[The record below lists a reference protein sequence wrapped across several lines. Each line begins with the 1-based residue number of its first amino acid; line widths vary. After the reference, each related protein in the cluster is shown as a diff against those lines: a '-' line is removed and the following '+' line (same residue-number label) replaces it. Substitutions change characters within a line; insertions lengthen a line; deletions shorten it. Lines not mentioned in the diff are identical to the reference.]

1 MRIIILVLGVLFSF
15 SNIHAQRIQHLKKGN
30 SFYKE
35 KDYANAVIEY
45 EKLWNS
51 TSGAR
56 LLGVDA
62 KMNLA
67 ECYRIMEHPFK
78 AQEVYTQ
85 VLRFAD
91 ERPAVYLD
99 YGKVL
104 MSLGQY
110 QAAVKQFE
118 VYAEKYPTDAEPAKL
133 IKQCRDIEDIQSLFL
148 NVNLIPQNA
157 VNDTATR
164 QMGITYY
171 GDAVVFSSDE
181 IGEELGDLRT
191 RGYLDM
197 RASGFDTEGNL
208 KTSEKFTHSLND
220 PNRHDGP
227 AAFTRDGVQIIYSQ
241 STTTR
246 EGVSVLQLWTSFFK
260 GGKWS
265 EAKPLPFLM
274 QGTNATHPTLSADG
288 RTLYFASDMKGT
300 LGGLD
305 IWEVH
310 FENNNWTNPK
320 NLGKDI
326 NTAEDDAW
334 PFIHPDGDLYF
345 SSKGHPGFGGYDIFR
360 TRPLGNGTDWLPIEN
375 LGKPFNSSFSDISFI
390 MSDDQTE
397 GFLASNRTKSYDVFK
412 YVIVGAEKQS
422 LHADIAPRKSTGM
435 SEIVHPVVL
444 DANFPVQPNDMTDEQ
459 YVEHL
464 RELAEQGK
472 LKLPDGETPK
482 HERNT
487 NDKNTST
494 TTTSGTNDN
503 RNNTSINTT
512 ADNTSNPKTV
522 VEEPS
527 NGGAIILAVVLKI
540 MDVANSRPLSNA
552 QVVVKNK
559 FTQKEEVLTVNELGE
574 VEVKLEPDQ
583 KYTLVGQCQGYKES
597 SLPVST
603 MGVTSSD
610 RVQANMPME
619 KS

>member
-1 MRIIILVLGVLFSF
+1 MRIIILVLGVLLFV

-30 SFYKE
+30 AFYKE

-45 EKLWNS
+45 EKLWTS
-51 TSGAR
+51 TSGAK

-67 ECYRIMEHPFK
+67 ECYRVMEHPFK
-78 AQEVYTQ
+78 AQEVYNQ
-85 VLRFAD
+85 VLRYAD
-91 ERPAVYLD
+91 ERPSVYLD

-118 VYAEKYPTDAEPAKL
+118 IYAEKFPSSEEPKKL
-133 IKQCRDIEDIQSLFL
+133 IKQCRDIEEIQPLFL
-148 NVNLIPQNA
+148 NVNLAEQKA
-157 VNDTATR
+157 VNDTTSR

-171 GDAVVFSSDE
+171 GDAVVFASDE

-197 RASGFDTEGNL
+197 RASGFDAEGNL
-208 KTSEKFTHSLND
+208 KLSEKFTHSLND

-227 AAFTRDGVQIIYSQ
+227 ATFTRDGVQIIYSQ
-241 STTTR
+241 SVTNR
-246 EGVSVLQLWTSFFK
+246 EGASFLQLWTAFFK
-260 GGKWS
+260 NGKWS
-265 EAKPLPFLM
+265 EPKPLPFLM
-274 QGTNATHPTLSADG
+274 QGSNATHPSLSADG

-310 FENNNWTNPK
+310 FENGNWTNPK

-345 SSKGHPGFGGYDIFR
+345 SSKGHPGFGNYDIFR

-375 LGKPFNSSFSDISFI
+375 LGRPFNSSFSDISFI

-397 GFLASNRTKSYDVFK
+397 GFLASNRTKSYDLFK
-412 YVIVGAEKQS
+412 YIIVGAEKQT
-422 LHADIAPRKSTGM
+422 LHADIAPRKSTGL
-435 SEIVHPVVL
+435 SEIAHPAVL
-444 DANFPVQPNDMTDEQ
+444 DANFPVQPNDMSDED

-464 RELAEQGK
+464 RELAEEGK
-472 LKLPDGETPK
+472 LKLPTGETPK
-482 HERNT
+482 HENNPKNT
-487 NDKNTST
+487 NTDVVNTSTTNNATNNTSVVAENTT
-494 TTTSGTNDN
+494 TTTSG
-503 RNNTSINTT
+503 
-512 ADNTSNPKTV
+512 
-522 VEEPS
+522 E
-527 NGGAIILAVVLKI
+527 IILAVVLKI

-552 QVVVKNK
+552 QVVVRNK
-559 FTQKEEVLTVNELGE
+559 FTQKETVLTVNELGE